1 MITLS
6 NLATQASSGNYRYPY
21 CGFIYYYRSPA
32 DLALTCSITLYF
44 LPLLRM
50 YSVCTSVEWS
60 KEGLAAGL
68 PGNFG
73 FGAPREP
80 FNFAQSKLP
89 TLMLL
94 CELRRHVALHAANAC
109 MPRESV
115 DASAI
120 CMRPSMRGCEGWESG
135 RASSALPPFL
145 CSSGGVGPG

>member
-44 LPLLRM
+44 LPLLRDVQRM
-50 YSVCTSVEWS
+50 HVGRVVERRFS
-60 KEGLAAGL
+60 SRT

-80 FNFAQSKLP
+80 SSFAQFKLP